1 MIRFGG
7 LLALV
12 AFGFWLY
19 ALFDSI
25 TAPRERI
32 RLLPKPVWVIVIVV
46 LNIVG
51 TVLWFP
57 VGPSPRMTIPSS
69 CATCATGPATTSRT
83 ADPTNRTDRRCSGPD
98 PARRG
103 RRRDPL
109 GVDACPSG
117 TGAYRQRG
125 RHRYGRPHVGG
136 GPATRRRAPRPRVAG
151 HRRGRCALHAAQ
163 RERRAHHCGYGPG
176 RRSRD
181 RPVARPRRR

>member
-51 TVLWFP
+51 TVLWFTVGRP
-57 VGPSPRMTIPSS
+57 RKSDLPPARTAAPPGRLVGPIR
-69 CATCATGPATTSRT
+69 
-83 ADPTNRTDRRCSGPD
+83 PTRRPTP
-98 PARRG
+98 PARR
-103 RRRDPL
+103 
-109 GVDACPSG
+109 
-117 TGAYRQRG
+117 
-125 RHRYGRPHVGG
+125 
-136 GPATRRRAPRPRVAG
+136 
-151 HRRGRCALHAAQ
+151 
-163 RERRAHHCGYGPG
+163 PG
-176 RRSRD
+176 
-181 RPVARPRRR
+181 